1 MSMSRSEKR
10 IVGMLRAVGRM
21 RATISHGI
29 AQWGK
34 QVDDELLAMAEEL
47 EALRGEIARK
57 PEDETDGEAAEA
69 SPRKES

>member
-29 AQWGK
+29 TQWGK
-34 QVDDELLAMAEEL
+34 QVDDELLAMAKEL

-57 PEDETDGEAAEA
+57 PEDKTDGVAAEA
-69 SPRKES
+69 SPRKGS